1 MIKIEHTEVFGFK
14 SAIRGMRNPMNSW
27 SKSDSLFQDGDNVV
41 NIKNEVVLKD
51 VELYGLGK
59 DDARLMKQLSK
70 AGTDHS
76 KFLRMIH
83 VQCDL
88 TAPLYFLK
96 ELDTYKVGTVSNST
110 STMHRVHA
118 KEFVLDDFSY
128 EHLTRIESETLHS
141 DKTTNFDYLE
151 PLNMTITALNVARKM
166 FLKTNDKRYWW
177 QMIQLL
183 PSSYNQKRTIDL
195 NYQVLKNIYWARK
208 DHKLD
213 EWHDFCE
220 WCLTLP
226 YFKKICVDIY
236 DEGDK

>member
-27 SKSDSLFQDGDNVV
+27 SKSDSLFKDGDNVV

-59 DDARLMKQLSK
+59 DDVRLMKQLSK

-88 TAPLYFLK
+88 TGPLYFLK
-96 ELDTYKVGTVSNST
+96 EWDTYKVGTVSNST

-118 KEFVLDDFSY
+118 KEFTLDDFSI
-128 EHLTRIESETLHS
+128 EHLDSFGIVVMMNTIDTMNKARER
-141 DKTTNFDYLE
+141 FLE
-151 PLNMTITALNVARKM
+151 
-166 FLKTNDKRYWW
+166 TNDKSDWW

-213 EWHDFCE
+213 EWHDFCG